1 MIFISPSNI
10 NPQVQSNILS
20 MGISLGHQLKSIEE
34 FIKKNDRK
42 KNSNYLSEKPIH

>member
-20 MGISLGHQLKSIEE
+20 MGISLESQLKSIEE

-42 KNSNYLSEKPIH
+42 KQ